1 MYCMSKWKL
10 CLIFLFLT
18 GIAALEC
25 YYLHRPGG
33 AWSRVPKVVRI
44 TDDFYIASQLRTENV
59 PALKRRGIKTIVDI
73 RPDGEAADQAP
84 SAEIKT
90 VSIGNGLGFH
100 YIPVPHENIPFS
112 AVEALDQ
119 ALSAEALPAL
129 LYCRTGRR
137 AVRLFALV
145 QASRVDG
152 PGADAILEM
161 VRAAGFS
168 ADDLRDDINQ
178 RLSHRRKAPAADRSA
193 PTANH

>member
-84 SAEIKT
+84 SSSIKA
-90 VSIGNGLGFH
+90 VALHNRLDFH
-100 YIPVPHENIPFS
+100 YIPVPHESIPND

-119 ALSAEALPAL
+119 ALSPDALPAV
-129 LYCRTGRR
+129 LYCRTGRQ

-152 PGADAILEM
+152 PGSDAIMEM

-168 ADDLRDDINQ
+168 AEDLRDEISQ
-178 RLSHRRKAPAADRSA
+178 RLSHRNSAPAARSA
-193 PTANH
+193 PPANP